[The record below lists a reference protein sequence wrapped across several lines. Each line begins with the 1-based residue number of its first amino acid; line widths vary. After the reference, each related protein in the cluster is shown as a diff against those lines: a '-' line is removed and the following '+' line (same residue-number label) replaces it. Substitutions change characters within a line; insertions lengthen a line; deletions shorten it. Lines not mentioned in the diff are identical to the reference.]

1 MNFLQSHKIRGVL
14 VSQGSWFGL
23 IFLERNMA
31 LPMHWIL
38 FVELAD
44 CQNFLS
50 QLRADEESKMAD
62 FGLWSPVFDDFF
74 NFCNYEHF
82 LPDYLFSIDTNYKK
96 IFK

>member
-23 IFLERNMA
+23 IFLQRNMA

-44 CQNFLS
+44 CQSFLS

-62 FGLWSPVFDDFF
+62 FGLWSPVLDDFF
-74 NFCNYEHF
+74 YFYNYGHF
-82 LPDYLFSIDTNYKK
+82 LPDNLFSIDTNYKK